1 MRHGTRSQGWEL
13 MGGDL
18 QSDGLAHLP
27 GVRRLMSADG
37 PLISPPEGRLDSLA
51 RASAGAPVICLI
63 AFGVSPMTEG
73 AGNRPVLVPRMPMA
87 PARIP
92 GAEAAWVLRGVTA
105 LTRPSAS
112 STEPPL
118 AFVLRSGV
126 GGEGEGDTT
135 SGGSPTVVVMPPAAL
150 PPDLAQPAPLSS
162 QSRFVAQCNET

>member
-1 MRHGTRSQGWEL
+1 M
-13 MGGDL
+13 
-18 QSDGLAHLP
+18 
-27 GVRRLMSADG
+27 
-37 PLISPPEGRLDSLA
+37 
-51 RASAGAPVICLI
+51 ICLI

-135 SGGSPTVVVMPPAAL
+135 SGGSPTVVVMRQL
-150 PPDLAQPAPLSS
+150 PYRLTSHSCSLVLSLFAVTDCS
-162 QSRFVAQCNET
+162 